1 MLLGAMFGYLL
12 VWTGTLWVPIL
23 AHFVNN
29 TLGVI
34 GYYLI
39 NKGVMTKEDGDI
51 GAGLEQ
57 YPLAILSIVAVGI
70 LLYLLYRSE
79 QVKIKMPVNRS
90 DSQASRID

>member
-1 MLLGAMFGYLL
+1 
-12 VWTGTLWVPIL
+12 
-23 AHFVNN
+23 
-29 TLGVI
+29 
-34 GYYLI
+34 
-39 NKGVMTKEDGDI
+39 MTKEDGDI

-79 QVKIKMPVNRS
+79 RLKIKMPVNRS